1 MNSDWKVTVGE
12 CSHKSHR
19 QGDLPIEFLPD
30 ENPGLCPDCFLND
43 TPHPRTIADRLASL
57 KEKEK
62 ELLFRN
68 LWRKNPEISAHLSR
82 KHAVTSR
89 SQMATFGPRPEWP
102 TKTNS
107 SAKPSKNATKE
118 KLPTIEIV
126 RFSWGNNPNPEDLRR
141 LLFDDIPKA
150 KEDLRRSNSDY
161 KDVQIIP
168 TLVLER
174 MPSRSE
180 SAWKN
185 ITDAARN
192 WPQNPTAVRTV
203 ILPRLL
209 YDIQRRKSEKQ

>member
-1 MNSDWKVTVGE
+1 
-12 CSHKSHR
+12 
-19 QGDLPIEFLPD
+19 
-30 ENPGLCPDCFLND
+30 
-43 TPHPRTIADRLASL
+43 
-57 KEKEK
+57 
-62 ELLFRN
+62 
-68 LWRKNPEISAHLSR
+68 
-82 KHAVTSR
+82 
-89 SQMATFGPRPEWP
+89 MAAFGPRPEWP
-102 TKTNS
+102 PKTFS
-107 SAKPSKNATKE
+107 SARPSKNATKV
-118 KLPTIEIV
+118 KLVPTIEIV

-168 TLVLER
+168 ILVLER

-192 WPQNPTAVRTV
+192 WPQNPTAVRRE

-209 YDIQRRKSEKQ
+209 TRLANAEMKRRKWEKQ